1 MAMYNSSSNN
11 NQHENDITIINS
23 LFSSDYNYEPTHVD
37 ISDQNTND
45 NRDYFFIEHD
55 LQDKMKQIEQI
66 LSYYRQDLKQES
78 NTQLDCDRNLITRLV
93 DFIRSEYSSNKNK
106 IKDLDILF
114 NEILNLNEKRFIEQ
128 KEKKNEQVQ
137 KEIANLKKLIVT
149 STNEDHITKNI
160 SQINSMIDYKIW
172 MEIEEET
179 RKLYNLVER
188 QQNQINELIKLI
200 PLQEIHSSRHSP
212 SRSIVTTYE
221 PQLSEQ
227 LPTVINPNDESK
239 LMTRIAIGTNSQPY
253 PESLVDALN
262 NATQYEEPSV
272 SRTLSHNNKKRCPLC
287 NYEFLITNDELEM
300 YTHVETCL
308 ISASLDDFGPLVEP
322 QQYECPICNQRFS
335 GNDDEAYREHLSN
348 CYRESSGNF

>member
-93 DFIRSEYSSNKNK
+93 DFIRPEYSSNKNK

-114 NEILNLNEKRFIEQ
+114 NEILNLNEKRFIKQ

-149 STNEDHITKNI
+149 SANKDHITKNI
-160 SQINSMIDYKIW
+160 SQINSMIDYKVW

-188 QQNQINELIKLI
+188 QRNQINELIKLI
-200 PLQEIHSSRHSP
+200 PLQGQDSSFHDITAPISKP
-212 SRSIVTTYE
+212 PIVKQQPAAYNANVGST
-221 PQLSEQ
+221 L
-227 LPTVINPNDESK
+227 V
-239 LMTRIAIGTNSQPY
+239 TR
-253 PESLVDALN
+253 V
-262 NATQYEEPSV
+262 
-272 SRTLSHNNKKRCPLC
+272 RTLAGQQQYSG
-287 NYEFLITNDELEM
+287 INDP
-300 YTHVETCL
+300 
-308 ISASLDDFGPLVEP
+308 SSSP
-322 QQYECPICNQRFS
+322 QSTQYECPICKQRFS
-335 GNDDEAYREHLSN
+335 GNDDKAYREHLSD
-348 CYRESSGNF
+348 CYSESDARF